1 MTEKHLGESV
11 AAVAD
16 GHCGGAARDRA
27 LAHLARCATCRDEVE
42 LHRAMRS
49 RLAAL
54 EVPAPPT
61 DVTAVLLALAPQGH
75 QLAVAPHGATFG
87 GVRRRAPLERPA
99 AHAFSGRSRPT
110 RAGRRRIVA
119 AGVLAVAALSGG
131 ATLGMRSGGV
141 GSGSSGPVVNPGDIE
156 LSRYTDMS
164 RSVVMDDPAPVLAAS
179 HH

>member
-16 GHCGGAARDRA
+16 GQLSGAARDRA
-27 LAHLARCATCRDEVE
+27 LAHLASCVACRGQVE
-42 LHRAMRS
+42 FHRAMRG

-54 EVPAPPT
+54 EVPAPPVE
-61 DVTAVLLALAPQGH
+61 VTARLLALAPQGH
-75 QLAVAPHGATFG
+75 RLPVAQHRSTSGAST
-87 GVRRRAPLERPA
+87 RAPLERPA
-99 AHAFSGRSRPT
+99 AHAFSGRSRLSAQ

-131 ATLGMRSGGV
+131 ATLGMRSGG
-141 GSGSSGPVVNPGDIE
+141 STNSGPVITPGDIE
-156 LSRYTDMS
+156 LSRYTQMS
-164 RSVVMDDPAPVLAAS
+164 RSVVMDDPGPVLAAA